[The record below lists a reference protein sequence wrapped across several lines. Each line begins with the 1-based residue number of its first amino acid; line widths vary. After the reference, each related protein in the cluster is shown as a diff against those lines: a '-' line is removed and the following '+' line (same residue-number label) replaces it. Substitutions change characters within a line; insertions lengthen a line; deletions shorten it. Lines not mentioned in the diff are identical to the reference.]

1 MAQYLPDSPKSPR
14 FSYDA
19 PDSRRSHETTEA
31 PNRRSII
38 SAKIAKGRPS
48 LELLSESSPL
58 LSPELDGSGDGRA
71 SPIPGTPSGM
81 LDWGE
86 DDGEESKSLWYLFV
100 LTLSIGG

>member
-1 MAQYLPDSPKSPR
+1 MAQYPPDSPKSPR

-19 PDSRRSHETTEA
+19 SDLRRSHETIEV
-31 PNRRSII
+31 PNRKSII
-38 SAKIAKGRPS
+38 PAKIGRGRPS
-48 LELLSESSPL
+48 LEPLSESSPL
-58 LSPELDGSGDGRA
+58 LSPELDGFEDGRT

-86 DDGEESKSLWYLFV
+86 DDEEESKSLWYLFV

>member
-1 MAQYLPDSPKSPR
+1 MAQYLPDSPISPR

-19 PDSRRSHETTEA
+19 PEARRSHETTEVS
-31 PNRRSII
+31 NRNSII
-38 SAKIAKGRPS
+38 SAKIGRGRPS
-48 LELLSESSPL
+48 LEPLNESSPL
-58 LSPELDGSGDGRA
+58 LSPEAEGSEDGRT

-86 DDGEESKSLWYLFV
+86 DDEEESKSLWYLFV